1 MKTLTI
7 TADGVSTEDRQF
19 PRRSITME
27 WDEDVVWVDIVEGLR
42 DALNG
47 LGYIITDDV
56 WEKWKEGE

>member
-7 TADGVSTEDRQF
+7 TADGVSTKDGQS